1 MINSFVKLAA
11 LLALANAAPTSAP
24 SSGTLKVD
32 FTKRIENHASSGKPD
47 PNSPFNPGKSGS
59 TPLAS
64 LKNHLIFYDTE
75 ITLGTPPQKFTVD
88 LDTGSSDLW
97 VRADGEETAYNPKN
111 SSTYSDYKPGFAIS
125 YGDGSNASGDWV
137 KDTLKFGGASV
148 PQFVFAAA
156 SQVSSQQQVFGIGY
170 KGNEASHFSGE
181 QQGQTFEYDNFPLRL
196 AQDGIINTPAYSLY
210 LDGLN
215 ADSGSVLFG
224 GVDTSKFSGDLAIL
238 KTLTD
243 EGDSSPREFYVTLDS
258 VDVSVNG
265 KSTNALDKTRH
276 VLLDSGT
283 TLTYVPTETYQ
294 TLLNALGLLDD
305 ENYGA
310 GTTKEVI
317 DKLKAEKA
325 VISYKFQGKKI
336 EVPIDELFI
345 LATDRDNNQVWTTQN
360 GKTEK
365 FYTFLVADGGDA
377 DLFDPATTIGY
388 IFGDSFLRS
397 AYVVYDIGQDVVALA
412 QADYTKTSGGI
423 QPIKKG
429 SDGIP
434 SAVSATGATWSV
446 NEPITT
452 SVASAPQASAF
463 TKTKANVAD
472 AKPTA

>member
-11 LLALANAAPTSAP
+11 LLALANAAPAN
-24 SSGTLKVD
+24 SGTLKVD
-32 FTKRIENHASSGKPD
+32 FTKRTEDHASSGKPD
-47 PNSPFNPGKSGS
+47 PNAPFNPGKAGS

-97 VRADGEETAYNPKN
+97 VAANGADSAYNPQN
-111 SSTYSDYKPGFAIS
+111 SSTYTDYRSGFAIS
-125 YGDGSNASGDWV
+125 YGDGSSASGDWV
-137 KDTLKFGGASV
+137 KDTITYGGASV

-156 SQVSSQQQVFGIGY
+156 SQVSSKEQVFGIGY
-170 KGNEASHFSGE
+170 KGNEASHFPGE
-181 QQGQTFEYDNFPLRL
+181 QEGQTFEYDNFPLRL

-215 ADSGSVLFG
+215 DDTGSVLFG
-224 GVDTSKFSGDLAIL
+224 GVDTSKFSGELAIL

-243 EGDSSPREFYVTLDS
+243 AGDTSPREFFVTLDS
-258 VDVSVNG
+258 VDVSVGG

-310 GTTKEVI
+310 GTTQEVI
-317 DKLKAEKA
+317 DKLKADKA

-336 EVPIDELFI
+336 EVPIAELFI
-345 LATDRDNNQVWTTQN
+345 LATDRLNNQVWTTQN

-365 FYTFLVADGGDA
+365 FYTFLIADGGDS
-377 DLFDPATTIGY
+377 DLYDPATTIGY

-397 AYVVYDIGQDVVALA
+397 AYVVYDIGQDIVALA

-429 SDGIP
+429 AEGIP
-434 SAVSATGATWSV
+434 SAVSATGATWSI

-452 SVASAPQASAF
+452 SVSSAPQASAF
-463 TKTKANVAD
+463 TKSSANVAD